1 MKKKTQGLND
11 GYISIYTQKDN
22 KTDFSAAITP
32 KNLEDMDKCVD
43 LAYKEQYKRQQDYEF
58 AESSGN
64 TLSLK
69 VRSLLYEEV
78 STKHKAV
85 IGNTVYSIFK
95 IDHEKEDR
103 VMYLF
108 LEEERKLERE

>member
-1 MKKKTQGLND
+1 MKMKTQGLND
-11 GYISIYTQKDN
+11 GYIGIYMQKKN
-22 KTDFSAAITP
+22 TTDFSAAITP
-32 KNLEDMDKCVD
+32 KNLDDMDKVID

-69 VRSLLYEEV
+69 VRTLLYEGV
-78 STKHKAV
+78 TTRHKAV
-85 IGNTVYSIFK
+85 IDNIVYSIFK
-95 IDHEKEDR
+95 TDHDKEER

>member
-11 GYISIYTQKDN
+11 GYVSIYMQKDN

-32 KNLEDMDKCVD
+32 KNLDAMDKCVD

-69 VRSLLYEEV
+69 VRTLLYEIIT
-78 STKHKAV
+78 TKHKAV

-95 IDHEKEDR
+95 IDQEKEDR

-108 LEEERKLERE
+108 LEEERKLE

>member
-11 GYISIYTQKDN
+11 GYIGIYMQKN
-22 KTDFSAAITP
+22 NTTDFSAKITP
-32 KNLEDMDKCVD
+32 KNLNDMDKVID
-43 LAYKEQYKRQQDYEF
+43 LAYKEQYRRQQDYEF
-58 AESSGN
+58 AESKGN

-69 VRSLLYEEV
+69 VRTLLFESV
-78 STKHKAV
+78 TTRHKAV

-95 IDHEKEDR
+95 TDHDKDER

-108 LEEERKLERE
+108 LEEERKLG